1 MLPSLD
7 PAETIFSW
15 GAKTRLALGVSA
27 RQLSLQLFGSLRA
40 GHSHDLPSC
49 LANVERVTGVSIGP
63 ASTIVRHHSLFGTY
77 LALADSDRAAEIE
90 TAFFSGQTQK
100 AHMLL
105 GLRANKVGARHALRY
120 CRVCAEDDQMKLGY
134 PRWIVDQQLPASW
147 LCRVHET
154 PLVELD
160 GIDRPWQLPMEER
173 RARAP
178 HPPPVGVGHALAIAA
193 EVGALLLRS
202 EGVRSSLLRQAALAR
217 MVHTR
222 IIKNPARLN
231 DGEVQGAFLRSSIAA
246 FLTRR
251 PDLAE
256 PFAHQAWI
264 VALVRGRTAT
274 HPAKWAILWA
284 WLWESEPL
292 PAVIEAFERAV
303 AGEYLQDDT
312 SQASLWP
319 IMLDSGAEITIR
331 RVHEA
336 MQESDTL
343 ERVAMLSKTSLGV
356 LRSWMKSHDVLRES
370 WVERKQKVREAR
382 SLGIAEELA
391 VAVAAEGIAGRT
403 EFVERNRKSVA
414 WMRRFDPERLDAI
427 LRSLPSMRSSQG
439 RLF

>member
-49 LANVERVTGVSIGP
+49 LARVEQATGVSIGP
-63 ASTIVRHHSLFGTY
+63 ASILVRRHSLFGSY
-77 LALADSDRAAEIE
+77 LALADGDRAAEVE
-90 TAFFSGQTQK
+90 TALFSGQTQK

-105 GLRANKVGARHALRY
+105 GLRANKVGARHPLRY
-120 CRVCAEDDQMKLGY
+120 CRECAEDDQMKLGY
-134 PRWIVDQQLPASW
+134 PRWLVDHQLPASW
-147 LCRVHET
+147 LCRIHER

-173 RARAP
+173 RAGAT
-178 HPPPVGVGHALAIAA
+178 HLPPVGASHALAIAA
-193 EVGALLLRS
+193 EVSALLLLS
-202 EGVRSSLLRQAALAR
+202 QAIRSSFLRQAALAR

-231 DGEVQGAFLRSSIAA
+231 EAELYGAFLRSSIAA
-246 FLTRR
+246 FLTDRSGM
-251 PDLAE
+251 AE
-256 PFAHQAWI
+256 PFANQGWI

-284 WLWESEPL
+284 WLWESESL
-292 PAVIEAFERAV
+292 PAAIGAFERAI
-303 AGEYLQDDT
+303 AGEYLQDDDA
-312 SQASLWP
+312 QASLWP
-319 IMLDSGAEITIR
+319 TPLDSGVEITLR

-336 MQESDTL
+336 MQDSDTL
-343 ERVAMLSKTSLGV
+343 EQVAMLSKTSLGV
-356 LRSWMKSHDVLRES
+356 LRSWMKSYDVLREF
-370 WVERKQKVREAR
+370 WAQRKHEVRKAR
-382 SLGIAEELA
+382 SIGIAEDLAAA
-391 VAVAAEGIAGRT
+391 VATEGFAGRT
-403 EFVERNRKSVA
+403 QFIERNRNSVA
-414 WMRRFDPERLDAI
+414 WMRRFDPKRLDSI
-427 LRSLPSMRSSQG
+427 LRSLPSMRSTQR